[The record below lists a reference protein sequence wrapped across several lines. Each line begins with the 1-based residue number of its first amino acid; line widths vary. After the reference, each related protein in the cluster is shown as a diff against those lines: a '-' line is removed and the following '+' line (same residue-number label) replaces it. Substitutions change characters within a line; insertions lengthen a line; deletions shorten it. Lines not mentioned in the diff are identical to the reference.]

1 MDNIIEKLR
10 HGKNVRIIV
19 TYCGQKAMQ
28 HFQLNKKEKF
38 VCWEM
43 YHLPT
48 NGDKSQAILH
58 NSYLSLKGVVS
69 IIKSTKKVK
78 LWTD

>member
-1 MDNIIEKLR
+1 MENIIKQLR
-10 HGKNVRIIV
+10 QGKNIKRII
-19 TYCGQKAMQ
+19 TYCGKRTMQ
-28 HFQLNKKEKF
+28 YFQLNKNEKN

-69 IIKSTKKVK
+69 IINSTKR
-78 LWTD
+78 